1 MEIDDEIQEVVPEIS
16 LHAIMGV
23 QAPKT
28 IQVHGELRGQ
38 SVIALIDSR
47 STHNF
52 INSLVA
58 RVVDLQPNSNRRLEV
73 MVASGKKLISHGRCN
88 QIWLKL
94 QEVPFDIDFFILPLE
109 GCDVV
114 LGTQWLR
121 TLGPIQWDF
130 DKMQMKFHKGG
141 EEPMLCGI
149 TNPNGKAISNTSA
162 HSKVDFQ
169 HGEISQIMGWK
180 ETEDDDANI
189 TDEIKQFLQD
199 YKMVMSVGNK
209 TLKKLL
215 FKLKTNITRTLSL
228 KNSLT
233 IYFFFTHLEA
243 LLEIYCTSSLN
254 CLSRGLLLSFLLSRS
269 C

>member
-1 MEIDDEIQEVVPEIS
+1 MINMLMGIIVQNVCNIEAHWEEGENDVEMEIDDEIQEVVPEIS

-141 EEPMLCGI
+141 EELMLCGI

-199 YKMVMSVGNK
+199 YKMCSM
-209 TLKKLL
+209 
-215 FKLKTNITRTLSL
+215 FRSL
-228 KNSLT
+228 KRKLVRISQ
-233 IYFFFTHLEA
+233 
-243 LLEIYCTSSLN
+243 
-254 CLSRGLLLSFLLSRS
+254 
-269 C
+269 